1 MVSDWRTIAR
11 NCTSLIMMRMRRVL
25 EKNPTNLSFYSG
37 PVLMVTTIMIIMNTL
52 PVLTVNK
59 NKVTL
64 ATGGGNFQDLDS
76 NVGSSTPAGYIIH
89 SITLPT
95 SHFIQHIL
103 VGY

>member
-11 NCTSLIMMRMRRVL
+11 NCTSLIMMRRVL

-37 PVLMVTTIMIIMNTL
+37 PVLMVTTIMIIMIIMNTL

-76 NVGSSTPAGYIIH
+76 NVGSITPAGYIIH
-89 SITLPT
+89 
-95 SHFIQHIL
+95 
-103 VGY
+103 

>member
-11 NCTSLIMMRMRRVL
+11 NCTSLIMMRRVL

-76 NVGSSTPAGYIIH
+76 NVGSITPAGYIIH
-89 SITLPT
+89 LITLPK
-95 SHFIQHIL
+95 SHFTTRFGCLL
-103 VGY
+103 VQ

>member
-11 NCTSLIMMRMRRVL
+11 NCTSLIMMRRVL
-25 EKNPTNLSFYSG
+25 EKNPTILSFYSG
-37 PVLMVTTIMIIMNTL
+37 PVLMVTTIMIIMITL
-52 PVLTVNK
+52 PVLTVIK

-95 SHFIQHIL
+95 SLFTTRFGWLL
-103 VGY
+103 VQ